1 MLESRFVLTIETHC
15 HTNASGDCL
24 VRPEDLIARCRARGI
39 DKVIITDHNTIAGA
53 LVAKQIDPDRV
64 IVGEEIYTKKGELL
78 VAFVQEEVP
87 PWLEPEEAIHRLREQ
102 GAFISVSHPFDV
114 MRAGHW
120 KLPDLLAIAPLVDAI
135 EIFNARCLLPAYNQ
149 RAKEFAAE
157 HGLNGTSGSDAHTLM
172 ELGRAAM
179 VVNEFNDADGL
190 LKVVTGAQYKTSRSG
205 LGVRLASRFAALR
218 AKLANKT

>member
-1 MLESRFVLTIETHC
+1 MLTIETHC

-24 VRPEDLIARCRARGI
+24 VRPGDLIATCRKRGI
-39 DKVIITDHNTIAGA
+39 DKVIVTDHNTIAGA
-53 LVAKQIDPDRV
+53 LVAKEMDPDRV

-78 VAFVQEEVP
+78 AAFVQEEIT
-87 PWLEPEEAIHRLREQ
+87 PWLEPEEAIRRLREQ

-114 MRAGHW
+114 TRSGHW
-120 KLPDLLAIAPLVDAI
+120 KLPDLLAIAPFVDAI
-135 EIFNARCLLPAYNQ
+135 EIFNARCLLPAYNR

-179 VVNEFNDADGL
+179 IVDDFNDAEGL
-190 LKVVTGAQYKTSRSG
+190 RKVVAQAQYKAARSG
-205 LGVRLASRFAALR
+205 FSVRLASRFAALR
-218 AKLANKT
+218 AKLANK